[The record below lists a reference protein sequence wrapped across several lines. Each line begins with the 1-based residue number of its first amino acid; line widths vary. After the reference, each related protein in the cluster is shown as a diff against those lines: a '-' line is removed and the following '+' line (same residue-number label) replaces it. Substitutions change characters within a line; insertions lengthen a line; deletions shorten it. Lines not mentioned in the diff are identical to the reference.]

1 MKKNPYPLS
10 IPHLPLYPNSKHPSL
25 PLSTSPLPNLKVY
38 KFISS
43 QSIIKMVSYLLTN
56 LLINNV
62 KARDP
67 VGSKN
72 IYMSSTK

>member
-1 MKKNPYPLS
+1 METQSEQQNTALHFQSLS
-10 IPHLPLYPNSKHPSL
+10 ILILNNVFCWQ
-25 PLSTSPLPNLKVY
+25 TN
-38 KFISS
+38 
-43 QSIIKMVSYLLTN
+43 YL

-72 IYMSSTK
+72 LCVYQ